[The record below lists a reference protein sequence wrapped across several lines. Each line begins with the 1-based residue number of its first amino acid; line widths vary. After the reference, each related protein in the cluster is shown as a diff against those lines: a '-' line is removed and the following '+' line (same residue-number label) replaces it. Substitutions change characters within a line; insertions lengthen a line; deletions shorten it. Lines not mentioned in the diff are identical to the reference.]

1 MSAIEPPPPGPSRP
15 GPWTPGWRPSAWSG
29 TVGILLPALL
39 IAVGVIAIL
48 LNFGWIPG
56 ARLLRAFDLWPLV
69 LVVAGLGL
77 VFRALFEP
85 PLARSLTVAAAVLA
99 LVGISA
105 YVTLAPPVPAETSTA
120 GTVSTSS
127 SAPLNSVASGRLQI
141 ESGTTSVDVHG
152 GAGSGNLYEAQFA
165 FPQGHAPEVQVNGG
179 NVVVRGR
186 GGIGFNLLGRGKPS
200 ASIALNRSI
209 PWDVEVG
216 GGASQDDLD
225 LRGLDLRSLKVDSGA
240 SHLDVHLPSPRGTVG
255 VDISGGAT
263 SVDIARP
270 EGVPVQARI
279 SGGASNLEVDSTRVA
294 TLGGSGVQTSAGWA
308 STADRYDISI
318 SGGANNVEVK
328 QE

>member
-15 GPWTPGWRPSAWSG
+15 GPWTPGWRPPLRTG
-29 TVGILLPALL
+29 TVGMLLPVLL

-77 VFRALFEP
+77 VFRALLEP
-85 PLARSLTVAAAVLA
+85 PLARSLTVAVTVLA
-99 LVGISA
+99 LVGIVA
-105 YVTLAPPVPAETSTA
+105 YVVLAPPVPAATSTA

-127 SAPLNSVASGRLQI
+127 SAPLNSAASGRLQI
-141 ESGTTSVDVHG
+141 ESGATSVDVHG
-152 GAGSGNLYEAQFA
+152 GAGSENLYEARFD

-186 GGIGFNLLGRGKPS
+186 GGTGLSLLGQGKPRT
-200 ASIALNRSI
+200 SIALNSSI

-216 GGASQDDLD
+216 GGASQADLD

-240 SHLDVHLPSPRGTVG
+240 SHLDVHLPSPRGTVE
-255 VDISGGAT
+255 VDVSGGAT

-270 EGVPVQARI
+270 RGVPVQARV
-279 SGGASNLEVDSTRVA
+279 SGGASNLEVDSKRVA
-294 TLGGSGVQTSAGWA
+294 TLGGSGVQTSAGWG

-318 SGGANNVEVK
+318 SGGANNVDIKE
-328 QE
+328 E